1 MKLASIDIGTNSMR
15 LLITDY
21 ENGFSKRKK
30 YTNITRIGRGVDEF
44 GYISKEAIDRNIHA
58 LKEFVE
64 IAKHEDCEE
73 IYVMG
78 TSALRDSKNKEEF
91 IERAKNE
98 AGVSVDIIS
107 GNDEASLGFYG
118 VTADLKEEG
127 QVLILDIG
135 GGSTEFILGDKTGG
149 IVFSKSE
156 NIGSVRL
163 TEKFIKSD
171 PVDEIELENMD
182 AYIKAVTE
190 NTISILKTYPITK
203 LIGIGGTATT
213 ISAMVQQLDV
223 YDMEKVH
230 QSLVMYEE
238 VEAIFKDL
246 KYKTLDEK
254 RMIKGLQPQR
264 ADVITAGVNILK
276 NLMSYLEMKDILISE
291 YDNLEGLV
299 YTKNK
304 N

>member
-1 MKLASIDIGTNSMR
+1 LKLASIDIGTNSMR

-30 YTNITRIGRGVDEF
+30 YTNIPRIGRGVDEF

-135 GGSTEFILGDKTGG
+135 GGSTEFILGDKSGG

>member
-15 LLITDY
+15 LLIADY
-21 ENGFSKRKK
+21 NDGFSKRRK
-30 YTNITRIGRGVDEF
+30 YTNITRIGRGVDEL
-44 GYISKEAIDRNIHA
+44 GYISKEAIDKNIHA

-64 IAKHEDCEE
+64 MAKHEDCEE

-78 TSALRDSKNKEEF
+78 TSALRDSKNKQDF
-91 IERAKNE
+91 IDRAKKE
-98 AGVSVDIIS
+98 VGVNVDIIS
-107 GNDEASLGFYG
+107 GSDEASLGFYG
-118 VTADLKEEG
+118 VTADLKEES
-127 QVLILDIG
+127 QILILDIG
-135 GGSTEFILGDKTGG
+135 GGSTEFILGDKIGG
-149 IVFSKSE
+149 IIFSKSE

-163 TEKFIKSD
+163 TEKFVKSD
-171 PVDEIELENMD
+171 PIDQIEIENMD
-182 AYIKAVTE
+182 AYIEAVT
-190 NTISILKTYPITK
+190 NDTISILKTYPITK

-238 VEAIFKDL
+238 VEAILKEL
-246 KYKTLDEK
+246 KYKTLEEK
-254 RMIKGLQPQR
+254 LMIKGLQPQR

-276 NLMSYLEMKDILISE
+276 NLMNHLEMKEIVISE

-299 YTKNK
+299 FTKN
-304 N
+304 

>member
-15 LLITDY
+15 LLIADY
-21 ENGFSKRKK
+21 NDGFSKRRK
-30 YTNITRIGRGVDEF
+30 YTNITRIGRGVDEL
-44 GYISKEAIDRNIHA
+44 GYISKEAIDKNIHA

-64 IAKHEDCEE
+64 MAKHEDCEE

-78 TSALRDSKNKEEF
+78 TSALRDSKNKQDF
-91 IERAKNE
+91 IDRAKRE
-98 AGVSVDIIS
+98 VGVNVDIIS
-107 GNDEASLGFYG
+107 GSDEASLGFYG
-118 VTADLKEEG
+118 VTADLKEES
-127 QVLILDIG
+127 QILILDIG
-135 GGSTEFILGDKTGG
+135 GGSTEFILGDKIGG
-149 IVFSKSE
+149 IIFSKSE

-163 TEKFIKSD
+163 TEKFVKSD
-171 PVDEIELENMD
+171 PIDQIEIENMD
-182 AYIKAVTE
+182 AYIEAVT
-190 NTISILKTYPITK
+190 NDTISILKTYPITK

-238 VEAIFKDL
+238 VEAILKEL
-246 KYKTLDEK
+246 KYKTLEEK
-254 RMIKGLQPQR
+254 LMIKGLQPQR

-276 NLMSYLEMKDILISE
+276 NLMNHLEMKEIVISE

-299 YTKNK
+299 FTKN
-304 N
+304 